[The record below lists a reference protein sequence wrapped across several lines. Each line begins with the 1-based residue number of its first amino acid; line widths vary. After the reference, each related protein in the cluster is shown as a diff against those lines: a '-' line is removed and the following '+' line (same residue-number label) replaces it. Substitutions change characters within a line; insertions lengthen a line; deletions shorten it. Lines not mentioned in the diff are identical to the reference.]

1 MIGGGK
7 ALEGDEE
14 VVWLIGT
21 RSRPVN
27 TIDWPALAWASTHKR
42 NGGHRRRIGV
52 GRSFSCRG
60 RPPTA
65 IETARPSTTRSKREC
80 TSENEI
86 KVSNALEL
94 VLWGIAIEP
103 RATLAG
109 SSRTGPTSQRPLY
122 REQGVVDGG
131 PAL

>member
-1 MIGGGK
+1 MAHRDTFPTGQYDRLAGVSVGVDPQK
-7 ALEGDEE
+7 ERRASAPNWCWE
-14 VVWLIGT
+14 VIFMS
-21 RSRPVN
+21 RSA
-27 TIDWPALAWASTHKR
+27 TDGHR
-42 NGGHRRRIGV
+42 NGAVVHH
-52 GRSFSCRG
+52 
-60 RPPTA
+60 
-65 IETARPSTTRSKREC
+65 RSKREC